1 MGENKLGEILK
12 KKVIVKITTFE
23 KNEESMSIKDK
34 QYLNWSKK
42 EILNSIGDR
51 TYEIVN
57 KEPDKFQFGVFYVL
71 RDGKRAY
78 IYDLNES

>member
-1 MGENKLGEILK
+1 MGGNMLGDILK

-23 KNEESMSIKDK
+23 KNEESMNIKNK
-34 QYLNWSKK
+34 QYLNWNRK
-42 EILNSIGDR
+42 EILGSIGDR
-51 TYEIVN
+51 VYEIVD

-78 IYDLNES
+78 IYDLDES

>member
-34 QYLNWSKK
+34 QYLDWNKK
-42 EILNSIGDR
+42 DILDSIGDR

-57 KEPDKFQFGVFYVL
+57 REPDKFQFGIF
-71 RDGKRAY
+71 
-78 IYDLNES
+78 YDLDES

>member
-1 MGENKLGEILK
+1 MG
-12 KKVIVKITTFE
+12 
-23 KNEESMSIKDK
+23 IKDK
-34 QYLNWSKK
+34 QYLDWSKK

-78 IYDLNES
+78 IYDLDES

>member
-34 QYLNWSKK
+34 QYL
-42 EILNSIGDR
+42 R
-51 TYEIVN
+51 
-57 KEPDKFQFGVFYVL
+57 
-71 RDGKRAY
+71 
-78 IYDLNES
+78 

>member
-1 MGENKLGEILK
+1 MKRFLIRQLDVK
-12 KKVIVKITTFE
+12 KDE
-23 KNEESMSIKDK
+23 
-34 QYLNWSKK
+34 

-78 IYDLNES
+78 IYDLDES

>member
-1 MGENKLGEILK
+1 MGENMLSEILK

-23 KNEESMSIKDK
+23 KNEESMNIKDK

-42 EILNSIGDR
+42 EILGSIGER
-51 TYEIVN
+51 TYEIVD

-78 IYDLNES
+78 IYDLDES

>member
-1 MGENKLGEILK
+1 MGGNMLGDILK

-23 KNEESMSIKDK
+23 KNEESMSIKNK
-34 QYLNWSKK
+34 QYLNWNRK
-42 EILNSIGDR
+42 EILGSIGDR
-51 TYEIVN
+51 AYEVVD

-78 IYDLNES
+78 IFDLDKS

>member
-1 MGENKLGEILK
+1 MGGNMLGDILK

-23 KNEESMSIKDK
+23 KNKESMSIKNK
-34 QYLNWSKK
+34 QYLNWNRK
-42 EILNSIGDR
+42 EILSSIGNR
-51 TYEIVN
+51 TYEVVD

-78 IYDLNES
+78 IFDLDES

>member
-1 MGENKLGEILK
+1 MDENMLSEILK

-23 KNEESMSIKDK
+23 KNEESMNIKDK

-42 EILNSIGDR
+42 EILGSIGNR
-51 TYEIVN
+51 TYEIVD

-78 IYDLNES
+78 IFDLDES

>member
-23 KNEESMSIKDK
+23 KNEDSMSIKDK
-34 QYLNWSKK
+34 QYLNWNKK
-42 EILNSIGDR
+42 DILDSIDGR
-51 TYEIVN
+51 TYEIVS